1 MSEGTLGALRTTAL
15 FVGLVVAWVAT
26 GVIVLGRG
34 AGPYNVPQALFDAVF
49 LAAACALIFAQVR
62 QARGAWMAAEDGLR
76 RMVDQPLA
84 GVYLIQGGRFRFVN
98 RKFAETLGY
107 TAEELV
113 ESVGVDDV
121 IHPEDRDHVLERMR
135 GRLEG
140 AQQDVNHT
148 FRAVRKDGLA
158 VPVEVWGR
166 GTDWMG
172 EPALAGVMI
181 DQSSRQALAR
191 QLRRSQK
198 LEAIGEFTGAIAHD
212 FNNLLTAIVTPIQLA
227 LADLDDDSPLR
238 GHLEEVESAAARGAA
253 LSRQLLAFSRKQ
265 VVQPRPHDLNE
276 VVRSLEPMLGRLL
289 GTGVTLVTELDA
301 DLQTVVVD
309 ATQMEQLLV
318 NLVVNA
324 RDAMPSGGAVRVV
337 TANVDPA
344 TDPVRSDAPEPPV
357 GWVRL
362 TVADSGMGFDETVR
376 KRIFE
381 PYFTTKED
389 GTGLG
394 LATVYGIARQAGGFV
409 RVESSPGAG
418 ATFRVYV
425 PAVDAVAE
433 PLRSPRKGSEAL
445 RGGSENI
452 LVVEDQ
458 APVRQVVVRAL
469 TRFGY
474 RVADAPSGKE
484 ALERVDEVTDGL
496 DLLITDVMLPGQSGP
511 EVAEVIRDKHP
522 GLKVLYMSGYADRE
536 AFGRI
541 EAGENWMFLS
551 KPFSVEDLLSMVR
564 RVLDRS
570 EGKGQE
576 VPG

>member
-1 MSEGTLGALRTTAL
+1 MSEGTVGALRTTAL
-15 FVGLVVAWVAT
+15 FVGLVVAWVAA
-26 GVIVLGRG
+26 GVLVLGRG
-34 AGPYNVPQALFDAVF
+34 AAPYNLPQALFDVAF

-62 QARGAWMAAEDGLR
+62 QSRGAWTAAEDGLKQ
-76 RMVDQPLA
+76 MVDQPLA
-84 GVYLIQGGRFRFVN
+84 GVYLIQAGRFRFVN

-107 TAEELV
+107 TPEELV
-113 ESVGVDDV
+113 ESVAVEAV
-121 IHPEDRDHVLERMR
+121 IHPEDRADVLERMR

-140 AQQDVNHT
+140 RPQDVNHS

-166 GTDWMG
+166 GTDWKG
-172 EPALAGVMI
+172 DPALAGVMI
-181 DQSSRQALAR
+181 DQTSRQVLAR

-212 FNNLLTAIVTPIQLA
+212 FNNLLTAIITPIQLA
-227 LADLDDDSPLR
+227 LADLGDDSPLR

-276 VVRSLEPMLGRLL
+276 VVRGLEPMLGRLL
-289 GTGVTLVTELDA
+289 GADVSLVTELER

-309 ATQMEQLLV
+309 VTQMEQLLV

-324 RDAMPSGGAVRVV
+324 RDAMPTGGAVRVV
-337 TANVDPA
+337 TANVDPT
-344 TDPVRSDAPEPPV
+344 TDPVRSDAPEAPV

-362 TVADSGMGFDETVR
+362 TVSDSGMGFDENVR

-381 PYFTTKED
+381 PYFTTKD
-389 GTGLG
+389 HGTGLG

-409 RVESSPGAG
+409 RVESSPGSG

-425 PAVDAVAE
+425 PAVDAAAE
-433 PLRSPRKGSEAL
+433 PLSRPRRSAEAMQ
-445 RGGSENI
+445 GGSETI

-474 RVADAPSGKE
+474 RVAEAPGGNE
-484 ALERVDEVTDGL
+484 ALECLNEVTDGL
-496 DLLITDVMLPGQSGP
+496 DLLITDVMLPGKSGP
-511 EVAEVIRDKHP
+511 EVAEVIRDKYP
-522 GLKVLYMSGYADRE
+522 GLKVLYMSGYADQE

-564 RVLDRS
+564 RVLDRA
-570 EGKGQE
+570 EGQGQE